1 MPPQTFNLKLEYRIF
16 AAIKR
21 MNKYNKKKKKKK
33 KKKKNK
39 NKNKQKKINIK

>member
-21 MNKYNKKKKKKK
+21 MNKYNR
-33 KKKKNK
+33 NK
-39 NKNKQKKINIK
+39 ICILEII